1 MCINRAFAPLLVSF
15 LMGSPTF
22 GQNATVNCKPLAG
35 VFSKSL
41 CTIVENNK
49 AFVVKDHLQKRSGQQ
64 SLAGL
69 LKWTR
74 DHYECIRCVDEPGF
88 EGGTLLRKVVFDNAL
103 SIAFFLVYDVR
114 VDMNYIEIDGR
125 TLLDWLRDDTEKT
138 FDAAFEAESEGDK
151 LYLMKQLQIN
161 QKYYNLFVNNGGKF
175 RHELGV
181 DPVFDQKSDE

>member
-1 MCINRAFAPLLVSF
+1 MCIKRALVTVLVLLMCT
-15 LMGSPTF
+15 LGAL
-22 GQNATVNCKPLAG
+22 GQVAKVNCKPLTG
-35 VFSKSL
+35 VFSKGL
-41 CTIVENNK
+41 CTIMENNK
-49 AFVVKDHLQKRSGQQ
+49 AFVVKDQLQKRSGQQ

-88 EGGTLLRKVVFDNAL
+88 EGGTLLRKVVYDNAL

-114 VDMNYIEIDGR
+114 VNMNYIEIDGR

-138 FDAAFEAESEGDK
+138 FDAAFEAESAGDK

-175 RHELGV
+175 RHELKI
-181 DPVFDQKSDE
+181 DPIFQEGK